1 MENTIKNCT
10 NVTLL
15 FEGGQKK
22 VFRATHKDFKE
33 VVLKYGSFYDES
45 GLERINRE
53 VELLRQI
60 NSDYFP
66 KNYEFKIDKDQ
77 KTFLIVE
84 EFIESKKLYELA
96 DYYYSEFRL
105 IFLLKELIQGLKIL
119 WDKNV
124 VHRDLK
130 PDNILI
136 TSNFK
141 PKIID
146 LGIAR
151 FREYTS
157 LTKTI
162 AEFGPCTKIYA
173 SPEQLLNRK
182 RAINMRTD
190 FFALGII
197 LLELH
202 LGFHPFMPDRVGNT
216 KSIPENIV
224 NGIYLQPSSKEGTTR
239 EFNVLIN
246 RLLKTQPHQ
255 RFPNY
260 QSLEKFINQHWD

>member
-1 MENTIKNCT
+1 MEDILKNCT
-10 NVTLL
+10 NVTQI
-15 FEGGQKK
+15 FKGGQKE
-22 VFRATHKDFKE
+22 VFSAIHKDFGE
-33 VVLKYGSFYDES
+33 VVLKRGSFYDAS

-53 VELLRQI
+53 VKLLRSI

-66 KNYEFKIDKDQ
+66 KNYEFKIDNDKR
-77 KTFLIVE
+77 TFLIVE
-84 EFIESKKLYELA
+84 EFIESKKLDELSS
-96 DYYYSEFRL
+96 YYDSEPKL

-119 WDKNV
+119 WDKNI

-136 TSNFK
+136 VSTFK

-162 AEFGPCTKIYA
+162 AEFGPCTKMYA
-173 SPEQLLNRK
+173 SPEQLLNKK
-182 RAINMRTD
+182 RSINMRTD

-202 LGFHPFMPDRVGNT
+202 LGFHPFMPDKVDNSQ
-216 KSIPENIV
+216 SIPENIV
-224 NGIYLQPSSKEGTTR
+224 SGIYVNPSAKKGTSNNF
-239 EFNVLIN
+239 EALIY
-246 RLLKTQPHQ
+246 RLLKTQPYQ
-255 RFPNY
+255 RFPHY
-260 QSLEKFINQHWD
+260 QTLEKFANQHWN

>member
-1 MENTIKNCT
+1 MENILKKCT
-10 NVTLL
+10 NVTPL

-22 VFRATHKDFKE
+22 VFRAKHKDFGE
-33 VVLKYGSFYDES
+33 VVLKHGSFYDAS

-53 VELLRQI
+53 VKLLREI

-66 KNYEFKIDKDQ
+66 KNYEFKIDEDQ

-84 EFIESKKLYELA
+84 EFIESKKLNDLTH
-96 DYYYSEFRL
+96 YYDSEPHL
-105 IFLLKELIQGLKIL
+105 ISLLQGLIQGLKVL

-136 TSNFK
+136 TVDFQ

-162 AEFGPCTKIYA
+162 AEFGPCTKMYA

-197 LLELH
+197 LLELY
-202 LGFHPFMPDRVGNT
+202 LGFHPFLPDKVGNT
-216 KSIPENIV
+216 QSIPENIV
-224 NGIYLQPSSKEGTTR
+224 SGIYVKPSSKEGTSKHF
-239 EFNVLIN
+239 EALIDG
-246 RLLKTQPHQ
+246 LLKTQPHQ

-260 QSLEKFINQHWD
+260 RTLERFINQNWS

>member
-1 MENTIKNCT
+1 MEDILKNCA
-10 NVTLL
+10 NITLL

-22 VFRATHKDFKE
+22 VFRAQHNDFGD
-33 VVLKYGSFYDES
+33 VVLKHGHFFDAS
-45 GLERINRE
+45 GLARINRE
-53 VELLRQI
+53 VELLRKI
-60 NSDYFP
+60 DSKYFP
-66 KNYEFKIDKDQ
+66 KNYEFVINSEQ

-84 EFIESKKLYELA
+84 EFVESKKVNEL
-96 DYYYSEFRL
+96 DSYYNCEERL
-105 IFLLKELIQGLKIL
+105 IELLMNLIEGLKIL
-119 WDKNV
+119 WDQNV

-136 TSNFK
+136 TSEYQ

-173 SPEQLLNRK
+173 SPEQLLNKK
-182 RAINMRTD
+182 RVINMRTD

-202 LGFHPFMPDRVGNT
+202 LGFHPYMPDKVGNT
-216 KSIPENIV
+216 HSIPENIV
-224 NGIYLQPSSKEGTTR
+224 SGNYVKPNSKNGTSEQFAS
-239 EFNVLIN
+239 LIK
-246 RLLKTQPHQ
+246 RLLMTEPYQ
-255 RFPNY
+255 RFRNY
-260 QSLEKFINQHWD
+260 TMIQEAVKQNWS

>member
-1 MENTIKNCT
+1 MKDILKNCT
-10 NVTLL
+10 NVTQI
-15 FEGGQKK
+15 FKGGQKT
-22 VFRATHKDFKE
+22 VSRAMHKDFGE
-33 VVLKYGSFYDES
+33 VVLKCGSFFDAS

-53 VELLRQI
+53 VNLLREI
-60 NSDYFP
+60 DSDYFP
-66 KNYEFKIDKDQ
+66 KNYEFKIDNDKRI
-77 KTFLIVE
+77 FLIVE
-84 EFIESKKLYELA
+84 EFIESKKLDELSN
-96 DYYYSEFRL
+96 YYDSEPKL
-105 IFLLKELIQGLKIL
+105 VHLLKELIQGLKIL
-119 WDKNV
+119 WNKNI

-136 TSNFK
+136 TTNFQ

-162 AEFGPCTKIYA
+162 AEFGPCTKMYA
-173 SPEQLLNRK
+173 SPEQLLNKK

-202 LGFHPFMPDRVGNT
+202 LGFHPFMPDKVGNSQ
-216 KSIPENIV
+216 SIPENIV
-224 NGIYLQPSSKEGTTR
+224 SGIYVKPGSKKDTPK
-239 EFNVLIN
+239 EFEVLIS
-246 RLLKTQPHQ
+246 RLLKTQPYQ

-260 QSLEKFINQHWD
+260 RTLEQFVNQHWS

>member
-1 MENTIKNCT
+1 MDDILNNCT
-10 NVTLL
+10 NVVSL

-22 VFRATHKDFKE
+22 VFRAKHKNFGE
-33 VVLKYGSFYDES
+33 VVLKYGNFHDAS
-45 GLERINRE
+45 GLERIKRE
-53 VELLRQI
+53 VKLLREI
-60 NSDYFP
+60 DSEYFP
-66 KNYEFKIDKDQ
+66 KNYEFKIDKDS

-84 EFIESKKLYELA
+84 EFIESKKLNELT
-96 DYYYSEFRL
+96 DHFDSEPQL
-105 IFLLKELIQGLKIL
+105 ISLLRELIQGLKIL

-151 FREYTS
+151 FKEYTS

-162 AEFGPCTKIYA
+162 AEFGPCTKMYA
-173 SPEQLLNRK
+173 SPEQLLNKK
-182 RAINMRTD
+182 REINLRAD

-197 LLELH
+197 LLELY
-202 LGFHPFMPDRVGNT
+202 LGFHPFTPDKIGNT
-216 KSIPENIV
+216 KSIPENII
-224 NGIYLQPSSKEGTTR
+224 NGIYVRPSSKKGTSE
-239 EFNVLIN
+239 EFETLID

-260 QSLEKFINQHWD
+260 MTLEKFINQHWS